1 MLKRSNVIVEITPTR
16 LEVAVLRAGQV
27 EQVRAERF
35 NPPETNADLA
45 DVLRARHSTL
55 AMWVTELGIQSSP
68 TTIVFSTPT
77 TTCSLFACPTSAGP
91 AAIERA
97 SRMALSEVAG
107 YPTGEHPTDSQLIAS
122 DTQAIT
128 RAGSAMDAAGQR
140 MSHSIAAVEQEATT
154 QLLSQW
160 VSSCGLSVS
169 RLVPTIAGAIATSAS
184 RLMAT
189 PVGPA
194 PVGTLWFGEHEAF
207 LMIGDHAGLR
217 LFRTISL
224 GVEGL
229 VEALQR
235 PITPR
240 TSGSETVSI
249 DRAAARS
256 MLERFGIPQAADLID
271 ARLDFSGQS
280 ILPLLSPA
288 LQRAA
293 VELKQS
299 IRFGLGEKDRAGIRV
314 SLCGPGSALPR
325 LAEVLSQLS
334 GIEIVAS
341 QPATAV
347 GFSASSSSA
356 IGNIAQVVASPALEL
371 SLLPAALQQEQ
382 FATRAR
388 RALWVGIAASIAL
401 VGFYAGWNALSLAA
415 AERQIT
421 ALTVQADEA
430 KRIDDQRRALLMTQN
445 ASRGAAV
452 LIADSLGPTPD
463 WSAAMNAIARLTPE
477 HTQLKNLDLTDDPEA
492 GPQARLSCVMNA
504 ADDPAVALQLKAYI
518 ESLMALPIVTSVKM
532 GGTTRATAD
541 GVDQYTFDLN
551 VGLVA
556 LPFSHVSRNALK
568 DALTETTPPLRTAA
582 AAPTQASA
590 DANTAAGGNP

>member
-1 MLKRSNVIVEITPTR
+1 M
-16 LEVAVLRAGQV
+16 RAGQV

-35 NPPETNADLA
+35 NPPEAGADLA
-45 DVLRARHSTL
+45 DVLRTRHSTL
-55 AMWVTELGIQSSP
+55 AMWVTELGVQSSP

-77 TTCSLFACPTSAGP
+77 TSCSLFSCPSSAGP
-91 AAIERA
+91 AAIDRA
-97 SRMALSEVAG
+97 SRMALGEVAG
-107 YPTGEHPTDSQLIAS
+107 YAITDHPTDAQLIAT
-122 DTQAIT
+122 DTQAVT
-128 RAGSAMDAAGQR
+128 RATGATDAAGQR
-140 MSHSIAAVEQEATT
+140 MAHSIAAVEQEATT

-160 VSSCGLSVS
+160 VASCGLSVT
-169 RLVPTIAGAIATSAS
+169 RLVPTIAGAIATSAT

-189 PVGPA
+189 PVGTA

-217 LFRTISL
+217 LYRTIGL

-256 MLERFGIPQAADLID
+256 MLERFGVPQAGDLID
-271 ARLDFSGQS
+271 TRLDLSGQS
-280 ILPLLSPA
+280 ILPLLLPV
-288 LQRAA
+288 LQRAS

-314 SLCGPGSALPR
+314 TLCGPGSAVPR
-325 LAEVLSQLS
+325 LAEVLAQLS
-334 GIEIVAS
+334 GIEIATS
-341 QPATAV
+341 QAAPVV
-347 GFSASSSSA
+347 GVSASSSSA
-356 IGNIAQVVASPALEL
+356 LGNIAQITASPSLEL

-415 AERQIT
+415 AERQIA
-421 ALTVQADEA
+421 ALTAQADEA
-430 KRIDDQRRALLMTQN
+430 KRIDDQRRSLLMTQN

-452 LIADSLGPTPD
+452 LISDSLGPTPD
-463 WSAAMNAIARLTPE
+463 WSAAMSAIAKLTPE
-477 HTQLKNLDLTDDPEA
+477 HTQLKNLDLTDDAEA

-532 GGTTRATAD
+532 GGTTRTTTD
-541 GVDQYTFDLN
+541 GVDQYSFDLN

-568 DALTETTPPLRTAA
+568 DALTETAPALRTA

-590 DANTAAGGNP
+590 EANPAAGGTP